1 MPKRKRKDD
10 HNITTSP
17 HPHPPIPPSE
27 LLSCSSRMASLTKEK
42 SSRKVDNNTVK
53 SLASII
59 DITDCPEKQ
68 SGSHQSDQ
76 NLNHTILLRHPRY
89 YMGRQYVRRN
99 SSKTAGTSTSH
110 GKVTPSQAV
119 EMRFPDSN
127 KSSGKDGGQYAGGD
141 QELEFC
147 RAKRARSSSLSAA
160 VNTAASPSS
169 SRDAAKMA
177 CGICERL
184 LKRKPYIT
192 LDNAISTGDI
202 SVVAVL
208 VCGHVYHADCLE
220 QGTSDENR
228 HDPPCPM
235 CSGLLQQTAVDGL
248 D

>member
-27 LLSCSSRMASLTKEK
+27 LLSCSSRMASLTKEQK

-99 SSKTAGTSTSH
+99 SSKT
-110 GKVTPSQAV
+110 
-119 EMRFPDSN
+119 
-127 KSSGKDGGQYAGGD
+127 AGGD